1 MVLEERMK
9 VICTKAYAK
18 LNLSLD
24 VLSKRPDGYHDLC
37 MVMQSVEHH
46 DDVSILLNMDGQFY
60 AQTDRRYLPNDE
72 RNIALKAARLFL
84 EETGHADMGASVR
97 LRKRIPVCAG
107 LGGGSSD
114 AAAVL
119 RALNEHFDRPLS
131 CSELEQMGMKLG
143 MDVPYCIAGGTVLAE
158 GRGELLTPL
167 TPLPETD
174 VVICKPDFPISTPE
188 LFSRLDPGAL
198 QPDRQPL
205 QPLPPGHGGHSA
217 RARAWRRARAQS
229 AHVQRV

>member
-1 MVLEERMK
+1 MK
-9 VICTKAYAK
+9 VIYTKAYAK

-46 DDVSILLNMDGQFY
+46 DDVSILLNLDGQFY
-60 AQTDRRYLPNDE
+60 AQSDRRYLPNDE
-72 RNIALKAARLFL
+72 RNIALRAARLFL

-131 CSELEQMGMKLG
+131 CEALEQLGMKLG
-143 MDVPYCIAGGTVLAE
+143 MDVPYCIAGGT
-158 GRGELLTPL
+158 
-167 TPLPETD
+167 
-174 VVICKPDFPISTPE
+174 
-188 LFSRLDPGAL
+188 
-198 QPDRQPL
+198 
-205 QPLPPGHGGHSA
+205 
-217 RARAWRRARAQS
+217 
-229 AHVQRV
+229 

>member
-1 MVLEERMK
+1 MK
-9 VICTKAYAK
+9 VIYTKAYAK

-46 DDVSILLNMDGQFY
+46 DDVSILLNLEGQYY
-60 AQTDRRYLPNDE
+60 AQSDRRYLPNDE

-143 MDVPYCIAGGTVLAE
+143 MDVPYCIAGGTVLA
-158 GRGELLTPL
+158 GGGERRSSLAAERSSKMQRCNLQAGF
-167 TPLPETD
+167 
-174 VVICKPDFPISTPE
+174 PD
-188 LFSRLDPGAL
+188 LDAGAL
-198 QPDRQPL
+198 QPNRQPL

-217 RARAWRRARAQS
+217 RARARGRARAQS